1 MANTILNFHFD
12 YWNPSLIQN
21 PGTSQIIRKTP
32 TEYRL
37 MGSLHVSIETSNS
50 NVFLDFKQ
58 NKNIDKNG
66 FILGVVIISRIRLV
80 LITIM
85 F

>member
-1 MANTILNFHFD
+1 M
-12 YWNPSLIQN
+12 
-21 PGTSQIIRKTP
+21 
-32 TEYRL
+32 
-37 MGSLHVSIETSNS
+37 HVSIETSNS
-50 NVFLDFKQ
+50 NVFLDVKQ
-58 NKNIDKNG
+58 DKSIDKNG

>member
-1 MANTILNFHFD
+1 MLWF
-12 YWNPSLIQN
+12 SL
-21 PGTSQIIRKTP
+21 GVCVKESQDT
-32 TEYRL
+32 
-37 MGSLHVSIETSNS
+37 
-50 NVFLDFKQ
+50 
-58 NKNIDKNG
+58 DKNG

>member
-1 MANTILNFHFD
+1 MT
-12 YWNPSLIQN
+12 
-21 PGTSQIIRKTP
+21 
-32 TEYRL
+32 
-37 MGSLHVSIETSNS
+37 GSLHVSVETSNS
-50 NVFLDFKQ
+50 NVFLKVKQ
-58 NKNIDKNG
+58 DKSIDKNG

>member
-1 MANTILNFHFD
+1 
-12 YWNPSLIQN
+12 
-21 PGTSQIIRKTP
+21 
-32 TEYRL
+32 
-37 MGSLHVSIETSNS
+37 MGSLHVSIETGNS
-50 NVFLDFKQ
+50 NVKQ

>member
-1 MANTILNFHFD
+1 MT
-12 YWNPSLIQN
+12 
-21 PGTSQIIRKTP
+21 
-32 TEYRL
+32 
-37 MGSLHVSIETSNS
+37 GSLHVSIE
-50 NVFLDFKQ
+50 VFLNDKQ
-58 NKNIDKNG
+58 NKSIDKNG

>member
-1 MANTILNFHFD
+1 
-12 YWNPSLIQN
+12 
-21 PGTSQIIRKTP
+21 
-32 TEYRL
+32 
-37 MGSLHVSIETSNS
+37 MGSLHISIETSNS
-50 NVFLDFKQ
+50 NVFLDVKQ
-58 NKNIDKNG
+58 DKSIDKNG

>member
-1 MANTILNFHFD
+1 L
-12 YWNPSLIQN
+12 
-21 PGTSQIIRKTP
+21 
-32 TEYRL
+32 
-37 MGSLHVSIETSNS
+37 LH
-50 NVFLDFKQ
+50 LFK
-58 NKNIDKNG
+58 KSKDTDKNG

>member
-1 MANTILNFHFD
+1 M
-12 YWNPSLIQN
+12 
-21 PGTSQIIRKTP
+21 K
-32 TEYRL
+32 YRL
-37 MGSLHVSIETSNS
+37 TASLHVSIETNTS
-50 NVFLDFKQ
+50 NVFLDVKQ
-58 NKNIDKNG
+58 NKSIDKNG